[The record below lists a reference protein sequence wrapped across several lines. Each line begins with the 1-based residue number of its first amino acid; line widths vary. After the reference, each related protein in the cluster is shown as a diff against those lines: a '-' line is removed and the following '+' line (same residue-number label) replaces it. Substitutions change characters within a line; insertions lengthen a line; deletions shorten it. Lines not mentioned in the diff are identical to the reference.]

1 MADEVQG
8 RREESVR
15 HFTVGD
21 LFTEGE
27 IRKAKGLSHQE
38 ILDQIVTPEK
48 MKYLER
54 VTGQENNRRY
64 MAYMVEHLSGRLR

>member
-1 MADEVQG
+1 MADEIQG
-8 RREESVR
+8 RREESAR

-21 LFTEGE
+21 LFTESE

-38 ILDQIVTPEK
+38 ILEQIVTPEK
-48 MKYLER
+48 MEHLER